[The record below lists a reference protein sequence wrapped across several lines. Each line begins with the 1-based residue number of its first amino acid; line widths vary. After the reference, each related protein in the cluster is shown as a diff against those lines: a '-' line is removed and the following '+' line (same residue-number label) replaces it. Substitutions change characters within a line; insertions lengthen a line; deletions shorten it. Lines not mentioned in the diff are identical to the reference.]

1 MHPVIQQVT
10 DRIRERGTSLR
21 ADYVARMQA
30 QAVAGRPRGTLACGN
45 LAHVVAACSHAQKT
59 LLDMTRVNVGIVTAY
74 NDLLSAH
81 QPYEHYP
88 EQIKAVLSAAGHS
101 ALRSRAAFRP
111 CDGVTQGQAGM
122 DLSLFSRVT

>member
-10 DRIRERGTSLR
+10 DRIRERSTSLR

-30 QAVAGRPRGTLACGN
+30 QAAAGRPRGTLACGN
-45 LAHVVAACSHAQKT
+45 LAHVVAACSHAQKNT

-101 ALRSRAAFRP
+101 AQ
-111 CDGVTQGQAGM
+111 VAGADQLTGG
-122 DLSLFSRVT
+122 DLVADPQQ